1 MPEFTD
7 TRGSTLVSTGDVPVS
22 TTIRASRVS
31 PHPNLLILVSYHP
44 AVAPAR
50 TDGQTD
56 IQGNGTERTGIGRG
70 RRRTPGRGALDRRG
84 SDRGSRDPRRAPQ
97 RAAQADDRT
106 PPGGTGTV
114 SLRDL
119 SEAIAAAETGETPPP
134 RNIRESVYNSLHQP
148 HLPKLDSLGVVR
160 YDSDRK
166 DITVDGRAREV
177 DLYMEVVTEYG
188 ITWGEYYRSLGVFA
202 LFSIVASEIGVPLLA
217 EVSSLL
223 VASAFLAVIGA
234 SIAYQLWTHR
244 WRYLRL
250 LA

>member
-1 MPEFTD
+1 
-7 TRGSTLVSTGDVPVS
+7 
-22 TTIRASRVS
+22 
-31 PHPNLLILVSYHP
+31 
-44 AVAPAR
+44 
-50 TDGQTD
+50 
-56 IQGNGTERTGIGRG
+56 
-70 RRRTPGRGALDRRG
+70 
-84 SDRGSRDPRRAPQ
+84 
-97 RAAQADDRT
+97 
-106 PPGGTGTV
+106 
-114 SLRDL
+114 
-119 SEAIAAAETGETPPP
+119 
-134 RNIRESVYNSLHQP
+134 LHQT

-166 DITVDGRAREV
+166 DINIDGRAREV

>member
-1 MPEFTD
+1 MARKE
-7 TRGSTLVSTGDVPVS
+7 PVS
-22 TTIRASRVS
+22 EGGGDERPGEAHS
-31 PHPNLLILVSYHP
+31 
-44 AVAPAR
+44 
-50 TDGQTD
+50 TDED
-56 IQGNGTERTGIGRG
+56 PIEEAEIHDVLRNER
-70 RRRTPGRGALDRRG
+70 RRRTIEHLREESGM
-84 SDRGSRDPRRAPQ
+84 
-97 RAAQADDRT
+97 
-106 PPGGTGTV
+106 V

-188 ITWGEYYRSLGVFA
+188 ITRGEYYRSLGVFA

>member
-1 MPEFTD
+1 MARKE
-7 TRGSTLVSTGDVPVS
+7 PVS
-22 TTIRASRVS
+22 EGGGDERPDEAHS
-31 PHPNLLILVSYHP
+31 
-44 AVAPAR
+44 
-50 TDGQTD
+50 TDED
-56 IQGNGTERTGIGRG
+56 PIEEAEIHDVLRNER
-70 RRRTPGRGALDRRG
+70 RRRTIEHLREESGM
-84 SDRGSRDPRRAPQ
+84 
-97 RAAQADDRT
+97 
-106 PPGGTGTV
+106 V

-119 SEAIAAAETGETPPP
+119 SGAIAAAETGETPPP

-166 DITVDGRAREV
+166 DINIDGRAREV

>member
-1 MPEFTD
+1 MARKEPASEGGGDERPGEAHSTD
-7 TRGSTLVSTGDVPVS
+7 EDPIEEAEIHDVL
-22 TTIRASRVS
+22 R
-31 PHPNLLILVSYHP
+31 N
-44 AVAPAR
+44 
-50 TDGQTD
+50 
-56 IQGNGTERTGIGRG
+56 ER
-70 RRRTPGRGALDRRG
+70 RRRTIEHLREESGM
-84 SDRGSRDPRRAPQ
+84 
-97 RAAQADDRT
+97 
-106 PPGGTGTV
+106 V

-134 RNIRESVYNSLHQP
+134 RNIRESVYNSLHQT

-160 YDSDRK
+160 YDSDRQ
-166 DITVDGRAREV
+166 DINIDGRAREV